1 MIRAGDAALQVKQ
14 TANKIKKNRLKKIT
28 VNWELY
34 LLISLPV
41 AYFIIFRYMPMY
53 GVQIAF
59 KDFSVGKGIWDSPW
73 TGFDHFIRFFDS
85 YNFEQILKN
94 TIYLSLLLLA
104 VAFPIPI
111 LIALMLNQVGN
122 QKIKKFMQTS
132 IYAPYFIST
141 VVLIG
146 MVFVFLSPNS
156 GVVNHVIKAFGG
168 DPVMF
173 MANSE
178 WFRPIYVFTDVWQ
191 NTGFSSIIYL
201 AALASIDPHLHEAAV
216 VDGANKWQRIRHI
229 DIPGIIPTIVV
240 LFVLAVGNLMNIGF
254 EKAFLMQTDLNVNA
268 SEVIP
273 TYVYKIGIQ
282 RAQYS
287 LSAAIGL
294 FNAVINL
301 VLLVI
306 VNRAVKKMS
315 GNGLF

>member
-1 MIRAGDAALQVKQ
+1 M
-14 TANKIKKNRLKKIT
+14 RLKRIR

-34 LLISLPV
+34 LLMSLPV

-59 KDFSVGKGIWDSPW
+59 KDFSAAKGIWDSPW
-73 TGFDHFIRFFDS
+73 VGFDHFVRFFES
-85 YNFEQILKN
+85 YNFEQVLKN
-94 TIYLSLLLLA
+94 TVYLSLLLLA

-111 LIALMLNQVGN
+111 FIALMLNQVKR
-122 QKIKKFMQTS
+122 QRLKKFMQTS

-156 GVVNHVIKAFGG
+156 GIVNHLIVAFGG
-168 DPVMF
+168 KPVMF
-173 MANSE
+173 MTDSE
-178 WFRPIYVFTDVWQ
+178 WFRPIYVFTEVWQ
-191 NTGFSSIIYL
+191 TTGFSSIIYL
-201 AALASIDPHLHEAAV
+201 AALAGIDPHLHEAAV
-216 VDGANKWQRIRHI
+216 VDGASKWKRIRHI
-229 DIPGIIPTIVV
+229 DIPGIMPTIVV

-254 EKAFLMQTDLNVNA
+254 EKAFLMQTDINVDA
-268 SEVIP
+268 SEIIP

-287 LSAAIGL
+287 FSAAIGL

-301 VLLVI
+301 ILLFI

-315 GNGLF
+315 GNSLF

>member
-1 MIRAGDAALQVKQ
+1 MKRIL
-14 TANKIKKNRLKKIT
+14 

-59 KDFSVGKGIWDSPW
+59 KDFSAGLGIWDSPW
-73 TGFDHFIRFFDS
+73 VGFKHFERFFHS
-85 YNFEQILKN
+85 YNFEQVLTN

-104 VAFPIPI
+104 IAFPIPI

-122 QKIKKFMQTS
+122 RKLKKFMQTS

-156 GVVNHVIKAFGG
+156 GIVNHIIKAFGG
-168 DPVMF
+168 EPVMF
-173 MANSE
+173 MATSE

-191 NTGFSSIIYL
+191 NTGFASIIYL
-201 AALASIDPHLHEAAV
+201 AALAAIDPHLHEAAV
-216 VDGANKWQRIRHI
+216 VDGASKWQRVRHI
-229 DIPGIIPTIVV
+229 DIPGITPTIVV
-240 LFVLAVGNLMNIGF
+240 LFILAVGNLMNIGF
-254 EKAFLMQTDLNVNA
+254 EKVFLMQTDMNVDT

-287 LSAAIGL
+287 FSAAIGL

-301 VLLVI
+301 VLLVF